1 MNINTEKLAQIN
13 PLFLA
18 VGLSNAR
25 LLSFQSK
32 ESQLCVWSREEQ
44 DKEPEWGE
52 LERRVREGF

>member
-44 DKEPEWGE
+44 DKEPEWCE